1 VKKKAASRR
10 WLMACLAMT
19 LPLLVSCHQER
30 RQVNIY
36 NWADF
41 IGSNTVTEFE
51 RRTGIK
57 VVYDT
62 YDSEETA
69 ETRLMA
75 GGSDY
80 DVVVSS
86 SEFFSRSIKAGV
98 YEPLDKHL
106 LPNWKNLDPHALE
119 ILSQADPDNAHAI
132 PYLHS
137 INGFAYNVDEIHERM
152 PDAPVDSLDMIFD
165 PKIIARFADCGVT
178 FLDSP
183 ADMLPLALNYLH
195 LDPNSTRPADYAAA
209 EQLLKRV
216 RPYVRTFDSSAYLNG
231 LANAEQCIGVG
242 WSSDYAVSMA
252 RAREAGI
259 KVNLA
264 FTVPREGAN
273 RSYSALL
280 VPAGAPHRREA
291 YAFLNYLL
299 EPKVIAEVTNEIY
312 YGNDNAAARSYV
324 RKEILDDGTL
334 YPDAAMDARLYPGNE
349 ATPELDRL
357 RTRTWTRIKTNH

>member
-1 VKKKAASRR
+1 LLSV
-10 WLMACLAMT
+10 LA
-19 LPLLVSCHQER
+19 SCHHDR

-41 IGSNTVTEFE
+41 IGSNTMPEFE

-98 YEPLDKHL
+98 YESLDKSL
-106 LPNWKNLDPHALE
+106 LPNWKNLDPHALA
-119 ILSQADPDNAHAI
+119 ILTTADPGNAHAI

-137 INGFAYNVDEIHERM
+137 IHGCAYNVDEIRERM

-165 PKIIARFADCGVT
+165 PKVIARFADCGVT

-183 ADMLPLALNYLH
+183 ADMLPLALVYLH

-231 LANAEQCIGVG
+231 LANSEQCIGVG

-252 RAREAGI
+252 RARAAGI

-264 FTVPREGAN
+264 FTVPKEGAN

-291 YAFLNYLL
+291 YDFLNYLM
-299 EPKVIAEVTNEIY
+299 EPKVIAEVTNETY
-312 YGNDNAAARSYV
+312 YGNDNAAARAYV
-324 RKEILDDGTL
+324 RKDILADRTL
-334 YPDAAMDARLYPGNE
+334 YPDASMEARLYPGKE

-357 RTRTWTRIKTNH
+357 RTRTWTRVKTNH